1 MTDQIVIKAQQA
13 RELLGSS
20 TFRDVVKDVRERQTE
35 VFLNSNADEVSLRE
49 EAHTIIR
56 ALDAI
61 ENELTSAIS
70 AEQVFDRK
78 MKKKQGV

>member
-1 MTDQIVIKAQQA
+1 MTDQLVLKAQQA

-20 TFRDVVKDVRERQTE
+20 TFRDVFKNVRERQAE
-35 VFLNSNADEVSLRE
+35 VFLNTNADEVSLRE

-70 AEQVFDRK
+70 AEQVFERK
-78 MKKKQGV
+78 MKTRKGV

>member
-1 MTDQIVIKAQQA
+1 MTDQIVLKAQQA

-20 TFRDVVKDVRERQTE
+20 TFRDVFKNVRERQTE
-35 VFLNSNADEVSLRE
+35 VFLNSHADEVSQRE

-70 AEQVFDRK
+70 AEQVLDRK
-78 MKKKQGV
+78 MKIKKGV